1 MLTYILR
8 RLALLVPTLLGVLAV
23 VFFVMAYAPGG
34 FGGAAMSAE
43 GSQTQGQDAARIR
56 QQLERRYGLDQPK
69 LVQFGR
75 WLNQVSPVGFR
86 MSSDLRLDDA
96 ERAAVAGVL
105 QGEAFN
111 TRPTRLDGAVSLTE
125 TLAGYLGVAP
135 VEAAERLRA
144 ALQDPAGGLG
154 LFDAI
159 DAELGEARR
168 AELVS
173 QLNELQGKTSGGKT
187 SGGGAERAQNAYLQA
202 LSFEASGRSRVR
214 FDRPAVKWPDLG
226 ESLRG
231 RRVTDLLIEVVPV
244 TILLNV
250 LSLPLI
256 YAVSITSGLYA
267 ARRRGGVFDVVSGGT
282 FIGLWSIPTIWAGVM
297 MITYLA
303 NEQFL
308 RWFPTAGL
316 HDLQADRMPFFPRWG
331 DGSEGGS
338 GGGSGGGGFE
348 RGYLLDWAWHLVL
361 PVVCMTYGG
370 FAVMSKVM
378 RGAMLENLS
387 ADFVRTARA
396 KGLSERVVLWR
407 HAFRNSLL
415 PMITIVSGVLPALF
429 AGTVVVETIFS
440 INGMGKL
447 GVDSAFQ
454 KDREVVMAVTLLGGL
469 LGLFSE
475 LVRDVCYAI
484 ADPRVAYD

>member
-1 MLTYILR
+1 MLTYIIR
-8 RLALLVPTLLGVLAV
+8 RLMLLVPTLLGVCAV
-23 VFFVMAYAPGG
+23 VFFVMAFAPGG
-34 FGGAAMSAE
+34 FGGAGVSVE
-43 GSQTQGQDAARIR
+43 GSQTTGQDAKRIR
-56 QQLERRYGLDQPK
+56 QQLERRYGLDLPK
-69 LVQFGR
+69 VVQFGR

-86 MSSDLRLDDA
+86 MSSDMRFTDK
-96 ERAAVAGVL
+96 ERAAVVAVL
-105 QGEAFN
+105 EDEPFN
-111 TRPTRLDGAVSLTE
+111 TRPARLDTAVSFTETVARYAGLAAEEAALRVEDVLRDPAQAGAVL
-125 TLAGYLGVAP
+125 
-135 VEAAERLRA
+135 ERLDIGTGP
-144 ALQDPAGGLG
+144 AL
-154 LFDAI
+154 
-159 DAELGEARR
+159 R
-168 AELVS
+168 AELAAI
-173 QLNELQGKTSGGKT
+173 
-187 SGGGAERAQNAYLQA
+187 AERGQAARESAEIASVQNDLLRVLA
-202 LSFEASGRSRVR
+202 FEASGRSRVR

-267 ARRRGGVFDVVSGGT
+267 ARNRGGAFDVASGAT

-297 MITYLA
+297 LITYLA
-303 NEQFL
+303 NEEYL
-308 RWFPTAGL
+308 RWFPAAGL
-316 HDLQADRMPFFPRWG
+316 HDLQAERMPFFPRLG
-331 DGSEGGS
+331 EA
-338 GGGSGGGGFE
+338 GFE
-348 RGYLLDWAWHLVL
+348 RGWLLDWVWHLVL
-361 PVVCMTYGG
+361 PVACMTYGG

-378 RGAMLENLS
+378 RGAMLDNLS

-415 PMITIVSGVLPALF
+415 PMITMVSGILPALF
-429 AGTVVVETIFS
+429 AGAVVVETIFS

-447 GVDSAFQ
+447 GVDAAFQ
-454 KDREVVMAVTLLGGL
+454 KDREVVMAVTLLSGL

-475 LVRDVCYAI
+475 LVRDVCYAL